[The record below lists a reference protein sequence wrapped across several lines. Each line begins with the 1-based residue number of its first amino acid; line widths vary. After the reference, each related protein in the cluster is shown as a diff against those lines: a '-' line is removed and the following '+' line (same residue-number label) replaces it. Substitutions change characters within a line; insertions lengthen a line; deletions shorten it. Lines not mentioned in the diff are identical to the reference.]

1 MTDWRLDEK
10 TNRKRV
16 PFVYMFGGHSRGAS
30 NAKADN
36 SIKRMQMAEF
46 VHTVERLALE
56 AGQSS
61 CDEPQPW
68 DEPCLPAD
76 RNFEGATE
84 NFNAERAGS
93 VRTSDYMGSAPFQ
106 PEREG
111 FEYKKK
117 NAVIVVARIA
127 IDKVESVQHGN
138 PVLVSLVIAN
148 EFGRVICVRGPD
160 NKMVNYHV
168 PVGTEMLEATCD
180 QRDLR
185 RKLIN
190 FMGRDGFLVGFNL
203 NWLLTA
209 LNFVVPAFRVV
220 DLAIEPA
227 YQRLVQQ
234 LAGPDP
240 NYEGLF
246 NVPQRVGFDRRWP
259 AVLFERGIQYYEAK
273 SDSIYLEAYYTASI
287 WQIVSKYIIGSR
299 SRPDVF
305 RLKAAYVVGYG
316 DYVEEEEAAWLRE
329 PVDYCTRF
337 ARDPNPQGR
346 TVTVTSLAIA
356 KPSDLFEQCGDVPDP
371 CPSFALHQSD
381 EQVMDV
387 VNACVRLSE
396 FKLDMA
402 DTPEFP
408 SPDPSVYATRS
419 QVAVEM
425 MMASQ
430 RVTVDAN
437 LAASWI
443 NGHDEFSPAHLRH
456 SNAKSPLVRD
466 SEKAKRLLSCYI
478 GIGSEMA
485 YALQDIGHDLLDDA
499 IEVVMQPTEMAQ
511 GALELTTIAST
522 TSTASAASASG
533 VQTAKEHRGR
543 SSTRG
548 RAHRSASRRRSR
560 RRRRA
565 LRRRRATKI
574 RLRRRRKWR
583 PDRTR
588 RSSRGRVARKCAAA
602 RDIILR
608 RRRKGSL
615 LIRAS
620 RPARRSDR
628 APHSFLSNVRI

>member
-1 MTDWRLDEK
+1 
-10 TNRKRV
+10 
-16 PFVYMFGGHSRGAS
+16 
-30 NAKADN
+30 
-36 SIKRMQMAEF
+36 MAEF
-46 VHTVERLALE
+46 VKTVERLAIE
-56 AGQSS
+56 AGQSPA
-61 CDEPQPW
+61 DPPKPW
-68 DEPCLPAD
+68 EEPCLPAD
-76 RNFEGATE
+76 RNFVGATE
-84 NFNAERAGS
+84 IFNAALAGS
-93 VRTSDYMGSAPFQ
+93 VRTSDYMGNAPYQ
-106 PEREG
+106 PDREG
-111 FEYKKK
+111 FGFMKK

-127 IDKVESVQHGN
+127 IDRVEIVQHGK

-160 NKMVNYHV
+160 KKMVHFHV
-168 PVGTEMLEATCD
+168 PVGTEMLDATCD
-180 QRDLR
+180 QLDLR
-185 RKLIN
+185 RKLIYY
-190 FMGRDGFLVGFNL
+190 MGRDGFLVGFNL

-209 LNFVVPAFRVV
+209 LNLVVPAFRIV
-220 DLAIEPA
+220 DLAVEPA

-240 NYEGLF
+240 NYEGIF

-287 WQIVSKYIIGSR
+287 WQIVSKHIISSR

-346 TVTVTSLAIA
+346 RVTVTSLAIA

-371 CPSFALHQSD
+371 CPSFALQQPD
-381 EQVMDV
+381 DRVMDLV
-387 VNACVRLSE
+387 KACVRLSE

-408 SPDPSVYATRS
+408 SPDPSVYATHS

-443 NGHDEFSPAHLRH
+443 NGHDEFSPAHLRQL
-456 SNAKSPLVRD
+456 NAKSPLVRD
-466 SEKAKRLLSCYI
+466 SEKSKRLLSCYI

-485 YALQDIGHDLLDDA
+485 YALQEIGPELLDDP
-499 IEVVMQPTEMAQ
+499 IEVVMQPMEMAQ

-522 TSTASAASASG
+522 TSTASAASVSG

-548 RAHRSASRRRSR
+548 RASQPQRESTPE
-560 RRRRA
+560 
-565 LRRRRATKI
+565 TKKK
-574 RLRRRRKWR
+574 RCQEEEG
-583 PDRTR
+583 
-588 RSSRGRVARKCAAA
+588 RGDSPTPTPEV
-602 RDIILR
+602 
-608 RRRKGSL
+608 
-615 LIRAS
+615 AS
-620 RPARRSDR
+620 RPHTPPEPSSREEARRSPR
-628 APHSFLSNVRI
+628 HHPALPEKKQPASASNPPSATK